1 MTKVRPT
8 ESAVESKETMLKEM
22 KEARVKHG
30 SGSEEYKEQLH
41 KCVELSNVQEL
52 QIQLKQTVQINKKY
66 VRK

>member
-30 SGSEEYKEQLH
+30 AGSEEYKEQLG
-41 KCVELSNVQEL
+41 LSNVQEL
-52 QIQLKQTVQINKKY
+52 QIQFY
-66 VRK
+66 M